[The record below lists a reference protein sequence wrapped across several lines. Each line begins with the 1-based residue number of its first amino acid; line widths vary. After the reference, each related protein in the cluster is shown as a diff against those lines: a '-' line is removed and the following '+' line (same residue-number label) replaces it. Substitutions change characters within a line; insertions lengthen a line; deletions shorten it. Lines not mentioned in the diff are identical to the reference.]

1 LSDHNRGDR
10 PSAIGLQP
18 LRRFTSASITWRN
31 GDCCRR
37 RESDLIS
44 DERVQATM
52 SRFEELAKRG
62 FDIAVAIT
70 GLILLS
76 PLLLLVTLAIKLES
90 RGSALCR
97 QPRYSLN
104 GATIE
109 VFRFSTTISDRA
121 FNQLPIEM
129 PRATRIGQVLRR
141 TGIEKIPQLIN
152 VLRGEMSIVGP
163 CLYAT
168 APGKALRTARQGNA
182 KPGVINWATI
192 GSNWEKTGSV
202 PRLLQHRIERD
213 LYYIENRS
221 FLFDIKIILLV
232 FFSMNSYR

>member
-1 LSDHNRGDR
+1 
-10 PSAIGLQP
+10 
-18 LRRFTSASITWRN
+18 
-31 GDCCRR
+31 
-37 RESDLIS
+37 
-44 DERVQATM
+44 M
-52 SRFEELAKRG
+52 SRFDELAKRG

-70 GLILLS
+70 GLFLLS

-109 VFRFSTTISDRA
+109 VFRFRSTRSDQA
-121 FNQLPIEM
+121 FNRFAIEI
-129 PRATRIGQVLRR
+129 PCVTRIGQVLRR
-141 TGIEKIPQLIN
+141 TGIDKIPQLIN

-163 CLYAT
+163 CLYTT
-168 APGKALRTARQGNA
+168 APDEARRTEHQCNA
-182 KPGVINWATI
+182 KPGMVNWAHV
-192 GSNWEKTGSV
+192 SNCLGTTGS
-202 PRLLQHRIERD
+202 PAKRIQLRIERD

-232 FFSMNSYR
+232 VFSANSYK